1 MTLSVRNNCI
11 HNPRNGFYEVC
22 MYVYSARFSM
32 YYLCDVIST
41 INQVFTSID
50 QLLLTPSVLCPLTV
64 KGMKYNSL
72 EHMGAETFP

>member
-1 MTLSVRNNCI
+1 
-11 HNPRNGFYEVC
+11 

-41 INQVFTSID
+41 IFNQVFTSID

-64 KGMKYNSL
+64 KDTKYNSL
-72 EHMGAETFP
+72 EHMGAETFPQITVPQDKLDL